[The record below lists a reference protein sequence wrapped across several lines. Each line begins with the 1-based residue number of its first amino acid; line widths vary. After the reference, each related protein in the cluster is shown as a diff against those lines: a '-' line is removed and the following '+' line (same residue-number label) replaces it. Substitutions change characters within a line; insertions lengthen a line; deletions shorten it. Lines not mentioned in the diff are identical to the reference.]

1 MKATIEISE
10 ENIERLQGATGIQI
24 LTADEETEKVLINED
39 DLSYA
44 IKLMIELC
52 TD

>member
-1 MKATIEISE
+1 MKATVEISE
-10 ENIERLQGATGIQI
+10 ENIARLQGAVGIQI
-24 LTADEETEKVLINED
+24 LTCDEETKKVLIDED